1 VPLYSAFAAYLDKDR
16 LKFGGNVE
24 DEPAISAIAA
34 TWQES
39 VDGIIDSQDK

>member
-1 VPLYSAFAAYLDKDR
+1 LDSAFAAYLDKDR
-16 LKFGGNVE
+16 SKFGGNTE

-39 VDGIIDSQDK
+39 VDSIISSHDK